1 MHAIIVAAGLSSR
14 LRPLTNDTPKGLLSV
29 GDRSLITRSIE
40 TLRNQGISQITMVV
54 GAMREQI
61 QEHVGS
67 DIRYVHNP
75 FYAQTNNM
83 ASLWFA
89 LNTIP
94 NEEFLYLHGDLIY
107 APEILSGILM
117 ENEFNNGSLVVD
129 FSSIDEEAMK
139 VRTKDNKFVE
149 SDKSIPLNEAAGEW
163 IGIARF
169 SSPAASLLHQTID
182 ELLAN
187 NEFQTYYTAAFNRM
201 AREGFEFDLLATNG
215 APWFEI
221 DTLEDLTEARILF
234 S

>member
-14 LRPLTNDTPKGLLSV
+14 LRPLTNDTPKGLLPV

-40 TLRNQGISQITMVV
+40 TLREQGISHITMVV
-54 GAMREQI
+54 GAMREKI

-94 NEEFLYLHGDLIY
+94 DKEFLYLHGDLIY
-107 APEILSGILM
+107 APEIIKNMLVEKEIK
-117 ENEFNNGSLVVD
+117 NASLVVD
-129 FSSIDEEAMK
+129 FTSIDEEAMK
-139 VRTKDNKFVE
+139 VRVNNHKFIE
-149 SDKSIPLNEAAGEW
+149 SDKSIPLDEAAGEW

-169 SSPAASLLHQTID
+169 SSPAARLLHQTID
-182 ELLAN
+182 GLLAN
-187 NEFQTYYTAAFNRM
+187 NEFQAYDTAAFNRM
-201 AREGFEFDLLATNG
+201 AGEGFEFDLLSTNES
-215 APWFEI
+215 PWFEI